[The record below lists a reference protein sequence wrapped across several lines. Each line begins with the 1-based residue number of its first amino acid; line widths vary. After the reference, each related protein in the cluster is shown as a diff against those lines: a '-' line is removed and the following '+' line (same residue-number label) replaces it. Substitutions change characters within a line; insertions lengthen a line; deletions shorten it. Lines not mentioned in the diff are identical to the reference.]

1 MQSVDVS
8 VTTVWQFG
16 FICRS
21 EPRPMVE
28 WEESRCTRSLKRDSS
43 SLVVVRMT
51 VMSFRVKPVGWRG
64 IPNYY
69 CRRFFGVIPLRM
81 TNVAIAWKGILP
93 PLRSSEWQNTL
104 SFRAYRGISNT
115 LHYCLSNESER
126 SLTKYSFSRR
136 FFKTK
141 PFRMTCVFG
150 EKSYPMVITQQ
161 YIQGG
166 KMIKQNGVRRK
177 KRPRSIIL

>member
-1 MQSVDVS
+1 MYDPSRI
-8 VTTVWQFG
+8 G
-16 FICRS
+16 N
-21 EPRPMVE
+21 RPWVIAHHTFSRDASFHFAVGYPFWWLFPGISPM
-28 WEESRCTRSLKRDSS
+28 WEIPD
-43 SLVVVRMT
+43 
-51 VMSFRVKPVGWRG
+51 
-64 IPNYY
+64 IPNEQIYHHSKPKSMVK
-69 CRRFFGVIPLRM
+69 CEDPDSPSVE
-81 TNVAIAWKGILP
+81 ILP
-93 PLRSSEWQNTL
+93 LLRSSEWQNTL